1 MTGKNITMKKF
12 LCLRKPQNS
21 HEHVTSK
28 ERSPSIWSPD
38 KMRIKK
44 HLKSQIPTELI
55 KTEKANIF
63 LILPTERAN
72 AIQL

>member
-21 HEHVTSK
+21 HEH
-28 ERSPSIWSPD
+28 IWAPD
-38 KMRIKK
+38 KMRIKW
-44 HLKSQIPTELI
+44 HLKSQFPTELI
-55 KTEKANIF
+55 KTEKATIF

-72 AIQL
+72 AIRS

>member
-1 MTGKNITMKKF
+1 
-12 LCLRKPQNS
+12 
-21 HEHVTSK
+21 
-28 ERSPSIWSPD
+28 
-38 KMRIKK
+38 MRIKK